1 VSDGRSTW
9 RPLRRRNLDAWEA
22 VEPRPVRESLD
33 RIAARLGAPG
43 TDVLGAVFGQWEST
57 VGATVAAHSRPLSLT
72 RGTLVV
78 TVDDPAWA
86 TQLRFLSAT
95 ILERL
100 EALVGSEI
108 VERIEVRVRRF

>member
-1 VSDGRSTW
+1 MAEGRSTW

-78 TVDDPAWA
+78 AVDDPAWA
-86 TQLRFLSAT
+86 TQLRFLGAT

-100 EALVGSEI
+100 EALVGGGM